1 MLVLVFISADY
12 TLEEKRTESSLLEEL
27 ERGLAEPLVFV
38 LNANLLAVVKIVSC
52 MLLMSHST
60 AFLVLRDLICGT
72 CVNRYGILYCD

>member
-1 MLVLVFISADY
+1 MLALVFISADY

-52 MLLMSHST
+52 MLSMSHST
-60 AFLVLRDLICGT
+60 ACSGQP
-72 CVNRYGILYCD
+72 

>member
-1 MLVLVFISADY
+1 MCFVHLFLDY

-52 MLLMSHST
+52 TFLMSHST
-60 AFLVLRDLICGT
+60 HDGFMGLVI
-72 CVNRYGILYCD
+72 

>member
-1 MLVLVFISADY
+1 MIFERLVLVFISADY

-52 MLLMSHST
+52 MLQMLLNK
-60 AFLVLRDLICGT
+60 AVL
-72 CVNRYGILYCD
+72 

>member
-1 MLVLVFISADY
+1 MLSILLNHFKSGFEISDAALVFISADY

-52 MLLMSHST
+52 ML
-60 AFLVLRDLICGT
+60 
-72 CVNRYGILYCD
+72 